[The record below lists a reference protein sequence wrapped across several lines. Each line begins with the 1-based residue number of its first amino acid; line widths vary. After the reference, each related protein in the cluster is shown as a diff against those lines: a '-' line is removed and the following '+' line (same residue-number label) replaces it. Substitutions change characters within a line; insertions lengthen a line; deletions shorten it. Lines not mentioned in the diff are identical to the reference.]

1 MSDHLHE
8 SISVDVRAANGV
20 RHEREHMLS
29 LARSVARNVAIDGI
43 HVVPV
48 TSLGP

>member
-1 MSDHLHE
+1 M
-8 SISVDVRAANGV
+8 DVRAANGV